1 VYDGHEELLQFV
13 ANLMNTRDGFVSSF
27 KSQELSNTAW
37 GVATLLA
44 NKPSSTTATELDDVN
59 NDSYKSSNKAVG
71 GEIIAATTS
80 TISRIEQQSSLTIIN
95 NVARAMLQQGM
106 VSKFRTQELS
116 NTAWALATVGFGLT
130 ATSEH
135 RTNNYVVLTSD
146 HQQDDAIL
154 MNDAISTI
162 VDAAIPI
169 VYKFRSQEIN
179 NLIWALARLV
189 GSNKNEK
196 MNELLYGFGQQLMD
210 RRRSVTSQDI
220 GTTLWG
226 LATME
231 FFNDNLYRGIA
242 NRLQINEGSKYK
254 PQELS
259 NTLWAFATA
268 EVEVL
273 TKDIFDTS
281 LVPQSIRRQQ
291 QQQVYRGTSGTNDD
305 PIVRCFAIAATE
317 LMKRPSQFKSQEI
330 KDVLWSFSKVG
341 IRHPNLFK
349 AVAIHLVGE
358 DDNDGKQTTKSTS
371 QNQPPRGLKEFSP
384 QGLGNC
390 AWYVSLFLNT
400 ADIVAT

>member
-1 VYDGHEELLQFV
+1 LYFFLLGTQFATAQVYDGHEELLQFV

-44 NKPSSTTATELDDVN
+44 NKPSVQNVDNTDFNTNTDNS
-59 NDSYKSSNKAVG
+59 VG
-71 GEIIAATTS
+71 A
-80 TISRIEQQSSLTIIN
+80 ISKIEQQSALIIIN
-95 NVARAMLQQGM
+95 NVANALLQHDK
-106 VSKFRTQELS
+106 VSQFRTQELS

-135 RTNNYVVLTSD
+135 RTNNYVVLSSD
-146 HQQDDAIL
+146 NQHDDSIVMNKAI
-154 MNDAISTI
+154 NAI
-162 VDAAIPI
+162 VNAAIPI

-179 NLIWALARLV
+179 NLIWALARLI
-189 GSNKNEK
+189 GSNKNEQI
-196 MNELLYGFGQQLMD
+196 NELLYGFGQQLVD

-226 LATME
+226 LASME
-231 FFNDNLYRGIA
+231 FFNVNLYNGIA
-242 NRLQINEGSKYK
+242 NRLQINESYKYK

-268 EVEVL
+268 EIEVS

-281 LVPQSIRRQQ
+281 LVPQSIRRSQQ
-291 QQQVYRGTSGTNDD
+291 QQHIDND

-317 LMKRPSQFKSQEI
+317 LMKRPYQFKSQEI

-349 AVAIHLVGE
+349 AVAIHLVG
-358 DDNDGKQTTKSTS
+358 DDNDTSSTS
-371 QNQPPRGLKEFSP
+371 NNNNRKTVSTMTSVRRGLKEFSP

-390 AWYVSLFLNT
+390 AWYVNIFCFL
-400 ADIVAT
+400 